1 MSIVVKNLKYLRN
14 QKGISQ
20 QQLAAVLGVSQQ
32 SVNKYENHNV
42 EPDIAMLSQMAD
54 FFGTTIDYLVGRSDE
69 RTPPGKETPPG
80 LSAREGRLLAR
91 YRRLNDSQ
99 TRSIDLVMENY
110 LQDETE

>member
-1 MSIVVKNLKYLRN
+1 MLTRLKLLRRERAM
-14 QKGISQ
+14 SQ
-20 QQLAAVLGVSQQ
+20 QQLAAQLGISQQ
-32 SVNKYENHNV
+32 SINKYENHNV
-42 EPDIAMLSQMAD
+42 EPDITMLSQMAD

-80 LSAREGRLLAR
+80 LSAREGRLLAY

-99 TRSIDLVMENY
+99 ARSIDLVMENY

>member
-1 MSIVVKNLKYLRN
+1 MLTRLKLLRRERAM
-14 QKGISQ
+14 SQ
-20 QQLAAVLGVSQQ
+20 QQLAAQLGISQQ
-32 SVNKYENHNV
+32 SINKYENHNV

-69 RTPPGKETPPG
+69 RTPPGKEIPPG

-91 YRRLNDSQ
+91 YRRLSDSQ
-99 TRSIDLVMENY
+99 IRSIDLVMENY

>member
-1 MSIVVKNLKYLRN
+1 MLTRLKLLRRERAM
-14 QKGISQ
+14 SQ
-20 QQLAAVLGVSQQ
+20 QQLAAQLGISQQ
-32 SVNKYENHNV
+32 SINKYENHNV